1 MPRGRKPYMQ
11 EVKMQA
17 KYGSDY
23 KTQPPPDTFI
33 ILENHQ
39 YICQDKYWTPCDLKV
54 FSHKDLIQ
62 KDLEYAIFLCL
73 KFLSDFQ
80 SNVTGNPI
88 EPTTNKFTK
97 PSNFYAKKPLS
108 PAGKVKALSQDLE
121 LISLLL
127 MQNIQG
133 EEIPLCA
140 RYHSYEEI
148 KNECDKSQRTQYT
161 QYMPEPETP
170 RKQPLNSNNTPHRK
184 EFEKFY
190 LTLKKELRKFLL
202 EIEKV
207 EGVEKIEREKGI
219 NNHETI

>member
-80 SNVTGNPI
+80 ANVTGNTTEP
-88 EPTTNKFTK
+88 EPTINKFTK
-97 PSNFYAKKPLS
+97 PSNFHAKKPLS

-148 KNECDKSQRTQYT
+148 K
-161 QYMPEPETP
+161 
-170 RKQPLNSNNTPHRK
+170 QPLNSNNTPHRK

-190 LTLKKELRKFLL
+190 LTIKKELRKFLL
-202 EIEKV
+202 EIER
-207 EGVEKIEREKGI
+207 VEKSEKEKESG
-219 NNHETI
+219 NNETN

>member
-148 KNECDKSQRTQYT
+148 K
-161 QYMPEPETP
+161 
-170 RKQPLNSNNTPHRK
+170 QPLNSNNTPHRK

-202 EIEKV
+202 EIEKI
-207 EGVEKIEREKGI
+207 EKIEKPEKEKGFGD
-219 NNHETI
+219 NETN

>member
-148 KNECDKSQRTQYT
+148 K
-161 QYMPEPETP
+161 
-170 RKQPLNSNNTPHRK
+170 QPLNSNNTPHRK